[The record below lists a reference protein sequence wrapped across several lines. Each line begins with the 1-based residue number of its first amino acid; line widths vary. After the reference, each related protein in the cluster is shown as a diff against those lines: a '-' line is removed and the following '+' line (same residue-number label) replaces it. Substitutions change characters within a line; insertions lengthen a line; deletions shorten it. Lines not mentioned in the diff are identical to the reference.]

1 MRYSDLI
8 KGMGIALIQ
17 MAAGTLVAVGVA
29 YVVTGGP

>member
-1 MRYSDLI
+1 VRYSDLI

-17 MAAGTLVAVGVA
+17 MTAGALVAVGVA